1 MKQRLP
7 ISAALALILAATA
20 VGTPAAAQSFAITNA
35 HLVTPGP
42 VGGVD
47 NGTIVV
53 RDGRIVAAGGGVA
66 VPAGLRV
73 VDAKG
78 AVVTPGLIAVN
89 TALGLVEV
97 NSVDGS
103 VDTKTKNSGISAS
116 FDVQYGLN
124 PASTLIP
131 IARLGGVTHAVV
143 MPDYDDSDQERELPF
158 AGKAA
163 MISLGE
169 GANILHRPGIG
180 MMLELGED
188 GAARVGGSR
197 AAEFVQLR
205 QIFDLARQPL
215 RDEYPF
221 ELSQADVTAL
231 KPVLAGTMPLIVVVH
246 RAADIQQVLKLARD
260 YKLKIILSGAEE
272 AWRVADEIAAA
283 RVPVLINPTSNIPS
297 NFDMLGASL
306 QNASILKAA
315 GVEIAIGGNDA
326 GHRVREMRY
335 NAGLAVSRGL
345 PYAAGIEALTLAPAR
360 IFGVAD
366 QMGSIAP
373 GKAADIVI
381 WDGDPLEPLTQ
392 PTAIFIAGKEQPL
405 ISRATELGKRY
416 TR

>member
-1 MKQRLP
+1 MQRRLP
-7 ISAALALILAATA
+7 LFTALALALAATA
-20 VGTPAAAQSFAITNA
+20 TPVAAQTFAITNA

-42 VGGVD
+42 VGEVP
-47 NGTIVV
+47 NGTVLV
-53 RDGRIVAAGGGVA
+53 RDGRIAAAGANVA
-66 VPAGLRV
+66 VPAGMRTI
-73 VDAKG
+73 DAQG
-78 AVVTPGLIAVN
+78 ATVTPGLVAVN
-89 TALGLVEV
+89 TALGLLEV
-97 NSVDGS
+97 NSVSGS
-103 VDTKTKNSGISAS
+103 VDNKTKNSGISAS

-124 PASTLIP
+124 PDSTLIP

-163 MISLGE
+163 LISLGE
-169 GANILHRPGIG
+169 GTNILHRPGVG

-188 GAARVGGSR
+188 GAARIGGSR

-205 QIFDLARQPL
+205 QIFDLVRQPP

-221 ELSQADVTAL
+221 ELSQADVAAL

-260 YKLKIILSGAEE
+260 YRLKIILSGAEE
-272 AWRVADEIAAA
+272 AWRVAGEIAAA
-283 RVPVLINPTSNIPS
+283 KVPVLINPTSNIPS

-306 QNASILKAA
+306 RNAAVLKAA

-345 PYAAGIEALTLAPAR
+345 PYADGIEALTLAPAR

-366 QMGSIAP
+366 QLGSIAP
-373 GKAADIVI
+373 GKSADIVI

-392 PTAIFIAGKEQPL
+392 PTAIFIAGREQPL
-405 ISRATELGKRY
+405 TSRATELGKRY
-416 TR
+416 AP